1 MYSSHF
7 SRSLHRKDDMG
18 QSIGNQEPTLV
29 RPAGSV
35 AEASLP
41 PACRDLAICLGF
53 QVDGPT
59 GRVGTM
65 VGIVWGS
72 QADLPEAIEIRVGLF
87 HRSVIV
93 VPAEAVAAVNLSRKR
108 VILNATPHVGGS
120 VGAGQTQLRK
130 D

>member
-1 MYSSHF
+1 
-7 SRSLHRKDDMG
+7 MG

-29 RPAGSV
+29 RPARSV
-35 AEASLP
+35 AEASLS

-59 GRVGTM
+59 GRIGTM

-72 QADLPEAIEIRVGLF
+72 QADRPEAIEIRVGLF

-93 VPAEAVAAVNLSRKR
+93 VAAEAVATVDLSRKR
-108 VILNATPHVGGS
+108 VTLNATPQVGS
-120 VGAGQTQLRK
+120 SLAAGTRLRK